1 MSILDSI
8 KMRNGIPTGKNIT
21 QQETEGYSP
30 QQRLN
35 FVTLGNAVE
44 LTTEILHGLM
54 KGNSGLTD
62 RQGDQRMLK
71 RDIADLVGARITA
84 RIQEAVSTENGGQA

>member
-44 LTTEILHGLM
+44 LSTEIIHGLM
-54 KGNSGLTD
+54 KGSNGMTD
-62 RQGDQRMLK
+62 RQGEQRMLK
-71 RDIADLVGARITA
+71 RDIADLVGARISA
-84 RIQEAVSTENGGQA
+84 RIQEAASSDNGGQA